1 MEQEQPNIEKCSYLE
16 NYTLAIVFLPF
27 WFRFAQC
34 LRRYH
39 DTKLKPNLV
48 NAGKYFSVILIY
60 FADIFRVKLRTDY
73 MLYIVLAI
81 RIFSTLYSYA
91 WDLYMDWGLLRS
103 REPKKR
109 FLRTK
114 LLFSPWF
121 YYYAAVSN
129 LILRFVWALPLI
141 KTLPEWIHNT

>member
-1 MEQEQPNIEKCSYLE
+1 
-16 NYTLAIVFLPF
+16 
-27 WFRFAQC
+27 
-34 LRRYH
+34 
-39 DTKLKPNLV
+39 
-48 NAGKYFSVILIY
+48 
-60 FADIFRVKLRTDY
+60 
-73 MLYIVLAI
+73 MLYIVIAI

-103 REPKKR
+103 LEPKKR

-114 LLFSPWF
+114 LLFSTWF